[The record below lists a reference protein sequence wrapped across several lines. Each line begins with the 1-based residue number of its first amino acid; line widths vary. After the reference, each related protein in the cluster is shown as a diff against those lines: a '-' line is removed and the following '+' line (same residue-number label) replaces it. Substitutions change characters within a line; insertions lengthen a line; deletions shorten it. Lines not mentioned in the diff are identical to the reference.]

1 MEPRIPYSFADPLK
15 RKRASAL
22 AGRWGRAKYEQRW
35 RGASQGPAL
44 PLATAI
50 LMAPA
55 GADVAP
61 LGNGASNVAEP
72 LHVPGSSLLDAH
84 FLALGLHNSFFSG
97 RAGARE
103 DREARSTS
111 GFACLEDSPSRLS

>member
-44 PLATAI
+44 PLATAK
-50 LMAPA
+50 
-55 GADVAP
+55 
-61 LGNGASNVAEP
+61 N
-72 LHVPGSSLLDAH
+72 GSSWCRRCTT
-84 FLALGLHNSFFSG
+84 GERSFKRG
-97 RAGARE
+97 RAIAC
-103 DREARSTS
+103 AWQ
-111 GFACLEDSPSRLS
+111 FAS